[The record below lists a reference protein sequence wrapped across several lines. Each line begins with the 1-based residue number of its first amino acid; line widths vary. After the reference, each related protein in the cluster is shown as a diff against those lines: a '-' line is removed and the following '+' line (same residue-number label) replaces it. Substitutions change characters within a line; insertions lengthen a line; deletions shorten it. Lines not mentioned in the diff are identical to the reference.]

1 MADDSQLQ
9 IVVDLR
15 NLSKKLDL
23 AYIAAASSLVY
34 DIARSFTDE
43 VRSMKPLI
51 ITVFKSIYKQV
62 KYIWGMDWSLPKL
75 LYILSRYY
83 CPAYLILVVP
93 LYGPNEYAS
102 LKNPSRHLSLIY
114 LHSCRATAF
123 IHGCADILVIVTAV
137 DMILTLR
144 VCAIYGNNKRII
156 LLLAIAFIVTISLYI
171 SLDDVKASF
180 AIPHLLCSFSNIGRL
195 SFFTRLENAV
205 LGVVLAFHAL
215 LFLLTVIRITM
226 RLRNA
231 LRNLATRN
239 PGAITPLYSRVICDG
254 TLYFWCIFFST
265 LVQTLGPLNDDLA
278 DYVVPF
284 YFAVFS
290 FSGSHLILD
299 LKRLADEGTNAD
311 ADTLSRSIFF
321 ARSHSGIMGSGI
333 DEEELGI

>member
-9 IVVDLR
+9 IVVDLL

-43 VRSMKPLI
+43 V
-51 ITVFKSIYKQV
+51 
-62 KYIWGMDWSLPKL
+62 KYIWWGMDWSLPKL

-83 CPAYLILVVP
+83 CPAYLITETILP

-102 LKNPSRHLSLIY
+102 LK
-114 LHSCRATAF
+114 SCRATAF
-123 IHGCADILVIVTAV
+123 IHGCAGILVIVTAV

-156 LLLAIAFIVTISLYI
+156 LFLAIAFIGEFGTTVTISLYI

-215 LFLLTVIRITM
+215 LFLLTVVRITM
-226 RLRNA
+226 SYISDHRGLQNA
-231 LRNLATRN
+231 LRNLVTRS
-239 PGAITPLYSRVICDG
+239 PRTITPLYSRVIRDG
-254 TLYFWCIFFST
+254 TLYFWCIFCTKLHS
-265 LVQTLGPLNDDLA
+265 LYLHLLNDDLA

-299 LKRLADEGTNAD
+299 LKRLADEDTNAD
-311 ADTLSRSIFF
+311 ADTLSQSIFF
-321 ARSHSGIMGSGI
+321 ARSRGDIVGSGI